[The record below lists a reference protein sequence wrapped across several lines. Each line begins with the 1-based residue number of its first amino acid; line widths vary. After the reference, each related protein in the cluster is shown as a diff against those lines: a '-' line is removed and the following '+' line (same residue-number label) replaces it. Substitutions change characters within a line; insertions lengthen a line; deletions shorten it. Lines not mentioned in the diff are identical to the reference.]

1 MIFLGENNLKITK
14 AKEEHFALV
23 AKYLKSSKVKVNNDK
38 IKPFVLKY
46 INILLDGKPDLLQ
59 KLNLKFYDF
68 LDGYSTADYLVYRS
82 LLKSKN
88 KLRDHQ
94 EEILKKYRAL
104 NKEVSKFI
112 NYDNWFISSL
122 AKVKPDYSL
131 AQNLN
136 INSCTYCNRIYTNTM
151 KKANGKRLMRPQFDH
166 WFPKSTFPLLGLSFY
181 NLIPSCS
188 VCNSSAKSDKIF
200 DLQKHLH
207 PYVDSDVLDRFHYS
221 YNYNKSMNDY
231 SIKLNTNLN
240 DDRAIRTFR
249 DLNLETMYNAHI
261 SELQDLLLTRKA
273 YSKNYLNNLIS
284 AYPNANL
291 SYEEVYR
298 LAFGTELNSKDFH
311 KRPMSKF
318 KKDIITELL
327 SLK

>member
-1 MIFLGENNLKITK
+1 
-14 AKEEHFALV
+14 
-23 AKYLKSSKVKVNNDK
+23 
-38 IKPFVLKY
+38 
-46 INILLDGKPDLLQ
+46 
-59 KLNLKFYDF
+59 
-68 LDGYSTADYLVYRS
+68 
-82 LLKSKN
+82 
-88 KLRDHQ
+88 
-94 EEILKKYRAL
+94 
-104 NKEVSKFI
+104 
-112 NYDNWFISSL
+112 
-122 AKVKPDYSL
+122 
-131 AQNLN
+131 
-136 INSCTYCNRIYTNTM
+136 M

>member
-1 MIFLGENNLKITK
+1 
-14 AKEEHFALV
+14 
-23 AKYLKSSKVKVNNDK
+23 
-38 IKPFVLKY
+38 
-46 INILLDGKPDLLQ
+46 
-59 KLNLKFYDF
+59 
-68 LDGYSTADYLVYRS
+68 
-82 LLKSKN
+82 
-88 KLRDHQ
+88 
-94 EEILKKYRAL
+94 
-104 NKEVSKFI
+104 
-112 NYDNWFISSL
+112 
-122 AKVKPDYSL
+122 
-131 AQNLN
+131 
-136 INSCTYCNRIYTNTM
+136 
-151 KKANGKRLMRPQFDH
+151 
-166 WFPKSTFPLLGLSFY
+166 
-181 NLIPSCS
+181 
-188 VCNSSAKSDKIF
+188 
-200 DLQKHLH
+200 
-207 PYVDSDVLDRFHYS
+207 
-221 YNYNKSMNDY
+221 MNDY